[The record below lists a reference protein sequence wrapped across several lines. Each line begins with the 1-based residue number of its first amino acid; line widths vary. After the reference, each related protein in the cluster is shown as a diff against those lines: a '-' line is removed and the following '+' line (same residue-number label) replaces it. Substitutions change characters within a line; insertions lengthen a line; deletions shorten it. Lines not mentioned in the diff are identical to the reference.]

1 VRVIL
6 FTGKGGVGKTSVA
19 AATAMR
25 CAQLGH
31 RTIVIST
38 DPAHSLGDSFDVEL
52 GNSAKRVA
60 KNLWAHEVS
69 ALHEMERHWKKLH
82 DYAASV
88 FATQGLDDVVAE
100 EVANPPGMDE
110 IASLMWIK
118 HYAERGDHDVI
129 IVDCAPTGETLQL
142 LVFPDAAR
150 WWLDKIYPWE
160 RRAMKIA
167 RPVLQPLMNIPLP
180 SDDVFASVKDLLLDL
195 EGMKKI
201 LTDSDVSSVRLVL
214 NLEKM
219 VVKEAKR
226 AFTYLSLF
234 GYVTDAVVVNR
245 LLPDVLQD
253 ELFRKWQAIHQR
265 YAGEVE
271 QSFSPLPIFNVP
283 LFDEEVVGERMLLRM
298 AEAIYGDRDPAGR
311 FYEGTSQRVQK
322 VSGGYVLALKVPFV
336 QRGDVQLA
344 RQDGELFVTIGNYRR
359 EIALPRVLA
368 SRETVGAAI
377 EDGELRVRFA
387 KAPSVAAT
395 ASPASEDD
403 PPPARGRKRE
413 DA

>member
-1 VRVIL
+1 VIL

-31 RTIVIST
+31 RTMVIST
-38 DPAHSLGDSFDVEL
+38 DPAHSLGDSFDTGL
-52 GNSAKRVA
+52 GPRPVKVA

-118 HYAERGDHDVI
+118 LYAERGEHDVL

-150 WWLDKIYPWE
+150 WWLDKVYPWE

-167 RPVLQPLMNIPLP
+167 RPVLQPLLDVPLP
-180 SDDVFASVKDLLLDL
+180 SDEVFASVKDLLLDL

-201 LTDSDVSSVRLVL
+201 LTDPGTTSVRLVL

-245 LLPDVLQD
+245 LLPDGLQD

-271 QSFSPLPIFNVP
+271 QSFAPLPIFNVP

-298 AEAIYGDRDPAGR
+298 ARAIYDDRDPTSR

-322 VSGGYVLALKVPFV
+322 VNGEYVLTLKAPFV
-336 QRGDVQLA
+336 DRGDVTLA
-344 RQDGELFVTIGNYRR
+344 RQDGELFVTVGNYRR

-368 SRETVGAAI
+368 SRDTVGAAI

-387 KAPSVAAT
+387 KARQAAPSS
-395 ASPASEDD
+395 SPE
-403 PPPARGRKRE
+403 GE
-413 DA
+413 

>member
-1 VRVIL
+1 MRVIL

-31 RTIVIST
+31 RTVVMST
-38 DPAHSLGDSFDVEL
+38 DPAHSLGDSFDREL
-52 GNSAKRVA
+52 GSQLTPVTE
-60 KNLWAHEVS
+60 NLWAHEVS

-82 DYAASV
+82 DYAAKV

-110 IASLMWIK
+110 VASLMWIK
-118 HYAERGDHDVI
+118 HYAERRDHDVI

-142 LVFPDAAR
+142 LMFPDAAR

-160 RRAMKIA
+160 RKAMKLA
-167 RPVLQPLMNIPLP
+167 RPVLQPLMDIPLP
-180 SDDVFASVKDLLLDL
+180 TDDVYASIKDLLLDL

-201 LTDSDVSSVRLVL
+201 LVAPKVTSMRLVL

-245 LLPDVLQD
+245 TLPAGLQD

-271 QSFSPLPIFNVP
+271 QSFKPLPIFNVP
-283 LFDEEVVGERMLLRM
+283 LFDEEVVGERMLLKM
-298 AEAIYGDRDPAGR
+298 AEAIYGQGDPAER
-311 FYEGTSQRVQK
+311 FYEGSSQRVEK
-322 VSGGYVLALKVPFV
+322 REAEYVLSLKAPFV
-336 QRGDVQLA
+336 DRGEVELG
-344 RQDGELFVTIGNYRR
+344 RQDGELFVTVGNYRR

-368 SRETVGAAI
+368 GRKTVGASI

-387 KAPSVAAT
+387 
-395 ASPASEDD
+395 
-403 PPPARGRKRE
+403 R
-413 DA
+413 

>member
-1 VRVIL
+1 MRVIL

-31 RTIVIST
+31 RTMVMST
-38 DPAHSLGDSFDVEL
+38 DPAHSLADSFDTEL
-52 GNSAKRVA
+52 GTEAKPLA
-60 KNLWAHEVS
+60 PNLWAHEVS
-69 ALHEMERHWKKLH
+69 ALHEMERHWKRLH

-118 HYAERGDHDVI
+118 HYAERAEHDVLV
-129 IVDCAPTGETLQL
+129 VDCAPTGETLQL

-167 RPVLQPLMNIPLP
+167 RPVLQPLLDIPLP
-180 SDDVFASVKDLLLDL
+180 SDEIYASIKDLLLDL
-195 EGMKKI
+195 EGMKKV
-201 LTDSDVSSVRLVL
+201 LTDSTVTSMRLVL

-219 VVKEAKR
+219 VIKEAKR

-245 LLPDVLQD
+245 LLPDGLQD

-271 QSFSPLPIFNVP
+271 QSFAPLPIFNVP

-298 AEAIYGDRDPAGR
+298 ADVIYGDRDPTDR
-311 FYEGTSQRVQK
+311 FYEGTSQRVLK
-322 VSGGYVLALKVPFV
+322 DGPEYVLAVKMPFV
-336 QRGDVQLA
+336 DRRDITLA
-344 RQDGELFVTIGNYRR
+344 RQDGDLFVTVGNYRR

-368 SRETVGAAI
+368 NRETVGAAI
-377 EDGELRVRFA
+377 EDGELRVRFS
-387 KAPSVAAT
+387 K
-395 ASPASEDD
+395 
-403 PPPARGRKRE
+403 
-413 DA
+413 

>member
-1 VRVIL
+1 VIL

-31 RTIVIST
+31 RTMVIST
-38 DPAHSLGDSFDVEL
+38 DPAHSLGDSFDADL
-52 GNSAKRVA
+52 GSRPVKVA

-118 HYAERGDHDVI
+118 LYAERGEHDVL

-167 RPVLQPLMNIPLP
+167 RPVLQPLLDVPLP
-180 SDDVFASVKDLLLDL
+180 SDEIYASIKDLLLDL
-195 EGMKKI
+195 EGMKKV
-201 LTDSDVSSVRLVL
+201 LVDPATTSVRLVL

-245 LLPDVLQD
+245 LLPNDLQD

-271 QSFSPLPIFNVP
+271 QSFAPLPILNVP

-298 AEAIYGDRDPAGR
+298 AGAIYGDRDPADR
-311 FYEGTSQRVQK
+311 FYEGASQRVQK
-322 VSGGYVLALKVPFV
+322 VGGEYVLALKAPFV
-336 QRGDVQLA
+336 ERGDVTLA
-344 RQDGELFVTIGNYRR
+344 RQDGELFVTVGNYRR

-368 SRETVGAAI
+368 SRDTVGAAI

-387 KAPSVAAT
+387 KARPAA
-395 ASPASEDD
+395 
-403 PPPARGRKRE
+403 RE
-413 DA
+413 AAE

>member
-1 VRVIL
+1 VIL

-25 CAQLGH
+25 CAKLGH
-31 RTIVIST
+31 RTVVMST
-38 DPAHSLGDSFDVEL
+38 DPAHSLGDSFDRDL
-52 GNSAKRVA
+52 GTQLTPIT

-69 ALHEMERHWKKLH
+69 ALHEMERHWRKLH
-82 DYAASV
+82 DYAANV

-100 EVANPPGMDE
+100 EMANLPGMEE

-118 HYAERGDHDVI
+118 HYADRKEHDVI
-129 IVDCAPTGETLQL
+129 VVDCAPTGETLQL
-142 LVFPDAAR
+142 LMFPDAAR

-160 RRAMKIA
+160 RKAMKLA
-167 RPVLQPLMNIPLP
+167 RPVLQPLIDVPLP
-180 SDDVFASVKDLLLDL
+180 TDDVYASIKDLLLDL
-195 EGMKKI
+195 EGMKKV
-201 LTDSDVSSVRLVL
+201 LVDADVTSVRLVL

-245 LLPDVLQD
+245 TLPEGLQD

-271 QSFSPLPIFNVP
+271 QSFQPIPIFNVP

-298 AEAIYGDRDPAGR
+298 AETIYQDRDPADR
-311 FYEGTSQRVQK
+311 FYEGSAQRVEK
-322 VSGGYVLALKVPFV
+322 KDGEYVLTLKVPFV
-336 QRGDVQLA
+336 DRREIALT
-344 RQDGELFVTIGNYRR
+344 RQDGELFVTVGNYRR
-359 EIALPRVLA
+359 EISLPRVLA
-368 SRETVGAAI
+368 GRKTVGAVI
-377 EDGELRVRFA
+377 EGGELRVRFA
-387 KAPSVAAT
+387 
-395 ASPASEDD
+395 
-403 PPPARGRKRE
+403 R
-413 DA
+413 

>member
-31 RTIVIST
+31 RTLVMST
-38 DPAHSLGDSFDVEL
+38 DPAHSLGDSFDQDL
-52 GNSAKRVA
+52 GPRPKRVA
-60 KNLWAHEVS
+60 KNLWAQEVS
-69 ALHEMERHWKKLH
+69 ALHEVERHWKKLH

-118 HYAERGDHDVI
+118 HYAERDEHDAI

-142 LVFPDAAR
+142 LAFPDAAR
-150 WWLDKIYPWE
+150 WWLDKVYPWE

-167 RPVLQPLMNIPLP
+167 RPLLKQMTDIPLP
-180 SDDVFASVKDLLLDL
+180 TDEVFASVKDLLLDL
-195 EGMKKI
+195 EGMKKV
-201 LTDSDVSSVRLVL
+201 LSDSEVTSLRLVL

-234 GYVTDAVVVNR
+234 GYVTDAVIVNR
-245 LLPDVLQD
+245 LLPEGLQD
-253 ELFRKWQAIHQR
+253 ELFRKWQAIHSR

-298 AEAIYGDRDPAGR
+298 ASAIYGDRDPTER
-311 FYEGTSQRVQK
+311 FYHGTSQSVRK
-322 VSGGYVLALKVPFV
+322 VGTEYVLSLKAPFV
-336 QRGDVQLA
+336 ERGDITLA
-344 RQDGELFVTIGNYRR
+344 RQDGELFVTVGNFRR
-359 EIALPRVLA
+359 EIVLPRVLA
-368 SRETVGAAI
+368 SRQTVGAAI
-377 EDGELRVRFA
+377 EDGELKVRFA
-387 KAPSVAAT
+387 K
-395 ASPASEDD
+395 
-403 PPPARGRKRE
+403 
-413 DA
+413 

>member
-1 VRVIL
+1 MRVIL

-38 DPAHSLGDSFDVEL
+38 DPAHSLGDSFEIEL
-52 GNSAKRVA
+52 GSRAKRVA

-82 DYAASV
+82 DYAARV

-118 HYAERGDHDVI
+118 FYAERGEHDVI
-129 IVDCAPTGETLQL
+129 VVDCAPTGETLQL

-167 RPVLQPLMNIPLP
+167 RPMLQPLLDVPLP
-180 SDDVFASVKDLLLDL
+180 TDEIYASVKDLLLDL
-195 EGMKKI
+195 EGMKKV
-201 LTDSDVSSVRLVL
+201 LTDSEVTSVRLVL

-234 GYVTDAVVVNR
+234 GYVTDAVIVNR
-245 LLPDVLQD
+245 LLPDGLQD

-298 AEAIYGDRDPAGR
+298 AEATYRGRDPFDR

-322 VSGGYVLALKVPFV
+322 VDGGYLLALKAPFV
-336 QRGDVQLA
+336 ERGDVTVA

-387 KAPSVAAT
+387 SARR
-395 ASPASEDD
+395 PASSNGAE
-403 PPPARGRKRE
+403 AGE
-413 DA
+413 

>member
-25 CAQLGH
+25 CAQLGY
-31 RTIVIST
+31 RTVVMST
-38 DPAHSLGDSFDVEL
+38 DPAHSLGDSFDRQL
-52 GNSAKRVA
+52 GSHLTPVA

-69 ALHEMERHWKKLH
+69 ALHEIERHWKKLH
-82 DYAASV
+82 DYAANV

-110 IASLMWIK
+110 VASLMWIK
-118 HYAERGDHDVI
+118 HYAERREHDVI

-142 LVFPDAAR
+142 LMFPDAAR

-160 RRAMKIA
+160 RKAMKLA
-167 RPVLQPLMNIPLP
+167 RPVLQPLIDVPLP
-180 SDDVFASVKDLLLDL
+180 SDEVYASIKDLLLDL
-195 EGMKKI
+195 EGMKKV
-201 LTDSDVSSVRLVL
+201 LVDGRVTSMRLVL

-234 GYVTDAVVVNR
+234 GYVTDAVIVNR
-245 LLPDVLQD
+245 TLPEGLQD
-253 ELFRKWQAIHQR
+253 ELFRKWQSIHQR

-271 QSFSPLPIFNVP
+271 QSFQPLPIFNVP
-283 LFDEEVVGERMLLRM
+283 LFDEEVVGERMLLKM
-298 AEAIYGDRDPAGR
+298 AEAIYGDGDPAAR
-311 FYEGTSQRVQK
+311 FYEGSSQRVEK
-322 VSGGYVLALKVPFV
+322 RDGEYVLALKAPFV
-336 QRGDVQLA
+336 ERGDVEVS
-344 RQDGELFVTIGNYRR
+344 RQDGELFVTVGNYRR
-359 EIALPRVLA
+359 EIVLPRVLA
-368 SRETVGAAI
+368 GRKTVGAAM

-387 KAPSVAAT
+387 
-395 ASPASEDD
+395 
-403 PPPARGRKRE
+403 R
-413 DA
+413 

>member
-31 RTIVIST
+31 RTVVMST
-38 DPAHSLGDSFDVEL
+38 DPAHSLGDSFDREL
-52 GNSAKRVA
+52 GSQLTPVTE
-60 KNLWAHEVS
+60 NLWAHEVS

-82 DYAASV
+82 DYAAKV

-110 IASLMWIK
+110 VASLMWIK
-118 HYAERGDHDVI
+118 HYAERRDHDVI

-142 LVFPDAAR
+142 LMFPDAAR

-160 RRAMKIA
+160 RKAMKLA
-167 RPVLQPLMNIPLP
+167 RPVLQPLIDIPLP
-180 SDDVFASVKDLLLDL
+180 TDDVYASIKDLLLDL

-201 LTDSDVSSVRLVL
+201 LVDPKVTSMRLVL

-245 LLPDVLQD
+245 TLPPGLQD
-253 ELFRKWQAIHQR
+253 ELFRKWQTIHQR

-271 QSFSPLPIFNVP
+271 QSFKPLPIFNVP
-283 LFDEEVVGERMLLRM
+283 LFDEEVVGERMLLKM
-298 AEAIYGDRDPAGR
+298 AEAIYGQGDPAER
-311 FYEGTSQRVQK
+311 FYEGSSQRIEK
-322 VSGGYVLALKVPFV
+322 GEAEYVLSLKAPFV
-336 QRGDVQLA
+336 DRGEVELG
-344 RQDGELFVTIGNYRR
+344 RQDGELFVTVGNYRR

-368 SRETVGAAI
+368 GRKTVGASI

-387 KAPSVAAT
+387 
-395 ASPASEDD
+395 
-403 PPPARGRKRE
+403 R
-413 DA
+413 